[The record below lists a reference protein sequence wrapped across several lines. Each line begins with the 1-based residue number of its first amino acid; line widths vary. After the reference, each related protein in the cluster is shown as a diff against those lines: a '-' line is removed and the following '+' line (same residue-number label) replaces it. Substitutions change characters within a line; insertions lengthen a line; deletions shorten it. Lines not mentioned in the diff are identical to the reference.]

1 MQENMNILLNGSRV
15 LLVISFAVITFLAT
29 QEIISDFQSSIN
41 DKAIHLAC
49 FFYLTTISW
58 LAKIL
63 DKDSWVYVIVLAYG
77 ILIEVV
83 QMYIPYRSF
92 ELLDILA
99 DFTGILLASFL
110 IKFVKDLYPN
120 Y

>member
-1 MQENMNILLNGSRV
+1 MKYILLSFRV
-15 LLVISFAVITFLAT
+15 LLVISFAAITFFST
-29 QEIISDFQSSIN
+29 QEIILDFQSSIN
-41 DKAIHLAC
+41 DKAIHIAC
-49 FFYLTTISW
+49 FFYLATIFW
-58 LAKIL
+58 LSKIL
-63 DKDSWVYVIVLAYG
+63 DKDLWVYVIVLAYG

-83 QMYIPYRSF
+83 QMYIPYRSP

-110 IKFVKDLYPN
+110 IKFAKDLYPN

>member
-1 MQENMNILLNGSRV
+1 MKYILLSFRF
-15 LLVISFAVITFLAT
+15 LLVISFAAVTFLAT
-29 QEIISDFQSSIN
+29 QEIILDFQGSIN

-49 FFYLTTISW
+49 FFYLATISW
-58 LAKIL
+58 LSKIM
-63 DKDSWVYVIVLAYG
+63 DKDLWVYVIVLAYG

-83 QMYIPYRSF
+83 QIYIPYRSF

>member
-1 MQENMNILLNGSRV
+1 MKYIPLSSRV
-15 LLVISFAVITFLAT
+15 LLAISLVAITFLAT
-29 QEIISDFQSSIN
+29 QEIVSVVQSFLN
-41 DKAIHLAC
+41 DKVIHLVC
-49 FFYLTTISW
+49 FFYLTALTW
-58 LAKIL
+58 VAKIL
-63 DKDSWVYVIVLAYG
+63 DQNLWVYVIVLAYG

-83 QMYIPYRSF
+83 QIYIPYRSF